1 MRTLSPSPAA
11 SGPKVVAE
19 PRHGTRGCQL
29 RRAPQGPVRPRLRR
43 HRRLGRPR
51 RAAFGDTKP
60 APSRYL
66 LAGARVGR
74 PYCSNDHLFLR
85 RSGPTFF
92 TRTGTDDFRREAW
105 SVGVYISVTFV

>member
-1 MRTLSPSPAA
+1 MAHGAA
-11 SGPKVVAE
+11 SFDGHPKARCAPGVAFTDASAD
-19 PRHGTRGCQL
+19 P
-29 RRAPQGPVRPRLRR
+29 A
-43 HRRLGRPR
+43 

-74 PYCSNDHLFLR
+74 PDCSNDHLFLR

-92 TRTGTDDFRREAW
+92 TGTGTDDFRREAW
-105 SVGVYISVTFV
+105 SVWVYMSVTFV

>member
-1 MRTLSPSPAA
+1 MAHGAA
-11 SGPKVVAE
+11 SFDGHPKARCAPAFGVTDARNRTT
-19 PRHGTRGCQL
+19 PRT
-29 RRAPQGPVRPRLRR
+29 
-43 HRRLGRPR
+43 HRVCFADPA

-85 RSGPTFF
+85 GSGPTFF
-92 TRTGTDDFRREAW
+92 TRTGSDDFTREAW
-105 SVGVYISVTFV
+105 SVWVYMSVTFV